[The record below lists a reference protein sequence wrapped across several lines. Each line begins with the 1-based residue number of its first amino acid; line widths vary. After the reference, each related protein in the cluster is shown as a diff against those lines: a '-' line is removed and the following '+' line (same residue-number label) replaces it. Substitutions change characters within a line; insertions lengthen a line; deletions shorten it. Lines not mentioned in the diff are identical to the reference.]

1 MGKTKPHG
9 GLSIRTPGH
18 ILVFPYQGHLLQTLL
33 RGFRLLKSILVLVTA
48 QETPFLLIWHKGQP
62 YTPLMIKESGHS
74 DEGVATSEDLIE
86 LAKDI
91 LNPVR
96 CEWGIGT
103 KDACGVV
110 LTSWTL
116 LRKV

>member
-1 MGKTKPHG
+1 
-9 GLSIRTPGH
+9 
-18 ILVFPYQGHLLQTLL
+18 
-33 RGFRLLKSILVLVTA
+33 
-48 QETPFLLIWHKGQP
+48 
-62 YTPLMIKESGHS
+62 MIKESGHS

-86 LAKDI
+86 LAKDV